1 MDKEFIEFIEWLTEA
16 VFEDDW
22 LYNQM
27 FYREIILRKLVKLN
41 MVLLVDDEY
50 IIIHTRSEKNG

>member
-1 MDKEFIEFIEWLTEA
+1 MDKEFIEFIEWLAEA
-16 VFEDDW
+16 VFENDW

-41 MVLLVDDEY
+41 MVLEIDDGY
-50 IIIHTRSEKNG
+50 ILIHRRSEKNG

>member
-1 MDKEFIEFIEWLTEA
+1 MDKEFIEFVEWITES

-41 MVLLVDDEY
+41 MVLQIDDEY
-50 IIIHTRSEKNG
+50 ISIHTKE

>member
-1 MDKEFIEFIEWLTEA
+1 MDKEFIEFIEWLAEA

-41 MVLLVDDEY
+41 IVLEIDDEY
-50 IIIHTRSEKNG
+50 ILIHGRSEKNG